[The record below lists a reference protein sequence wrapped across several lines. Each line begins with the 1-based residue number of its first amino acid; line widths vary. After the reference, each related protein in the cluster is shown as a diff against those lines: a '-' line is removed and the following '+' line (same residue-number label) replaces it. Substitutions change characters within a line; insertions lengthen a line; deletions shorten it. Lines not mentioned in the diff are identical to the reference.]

1 MLKEQLKGHDGIYVT
16 IDPPF
21 GKDKTDLKGV
31 YAVLDMN
38 PQASAKAKGG
48 ARLRRSRRC
57 TARRKQKQRRRT
69 KKY

>member
-1 MLKEQLKGHDGIYVT
+1 MLKEQLERHNGKYVT

-21 GKDKTDLKGV
+21 GKDKTDLK
-31 YAVLDMN
+31 AVHAALGMDMP
-38 PQASAKAKGG
+38 PQAKGG

-57 TARRKQKQRRRT
+57 TGRRKQKQRRRT